1 MVQTKEGAA
10 RNPWIRQI
18 KRCAGMYHEEREA
31 RAKAPRRRLNAKS
44 PEEALYKMEAP
55 AVAAPKPAP
64 KPAPPPKPA
73 APPPPTAAASKPAA
87 APKPAA
93 AAKAEGATPIAAA
106 AAGPQVVS
114 TLPLEARRPLLK
126 FVNKARAYLQKLDG
140 RKTTAARLFQEL
152 STVGDLKE
160 ALKDV
165 GLPVKTPIVS
175 FVKAFPQFAL
185 ETGAS
190 GGASHVV
197 LR

>member
-1 MVQTKEGAA
+1 MVQTKEGAT

-18 KRCAGMYHEEREA
+18 KRCASMYHEEREA
-31 RAKAPRRRLNAKS
+31 RAKAPRRRLNTKS

-55 AVAAPKPAP
+55 AAAAPKPAP

-73 APPPPTAAASKPAA
+73 APPPPTASASKPAA

-106 AAGPQVVS
+106 AAGPQ
-114 TLPLEARRPLLK
+114 ARGPLLK

-160 ALKDV
+160 ALKEA